1 MSLKTQWKHTY
12 YQNTHHNLI
21 LSIELLLDSSYVWL
35 CCFIV
40 NFLRYSKKALCD
52 GLRAPILL
60 VSFPP
65 YFPPF
70 SFSPRSCFTS
80 ETFSFFL
87 FFMALHHVIYC
98 SSWTFFL
105 WADIISSSAYRCQ
118 PLCMLCIL
126 ICKFDIPIL
135 TMYQLIF
142 IYIMLTN
149 DPYEYVLFLD
159 VIVHILYMYAEKPN
173 KFNSIMTYLTK
184 THISLWLLNQIDWDF
199 RQNADN

>member
-1 MSLKTQWKHTY
+1 MDWGLLFSLSLFLPIFLLSLFPLDHVSPLKHS
-12 YQNTHHNLI
+12 L
-21 LSIELLLDSSYVWL
+21 
-35 CCFIV
+35 
-40 NFLRYSKKALCD
+40 
-52 GLRAPILL
+52 
-60 VSFPP
+60 
-65 YFPPF
+65 
-70 SFSPRSCFTS
+70 
-80 ETFSFFL
+80 SFF
-87 FFMALHHVIYC
+87 FPWHCMALHHVIYC

-135 TMYQLIF
+135 TMYQIIF

-173 KFNSIMTYLTK
+173 KFKFKFINSYICLYYL
-184 THISLWLLNQIDWDF
+184 HIYIYILFYSFNEKNNL
-199 RQNADN
+199 